1 MNERRKLR
9 QAGRDKLSF
18 VSFLAIKQSNENGI
32 SAVSNEAEPLSY
44 ALVRN
49 YPNPFSP

>member
-1 MNERRKLR
+1 MKGESRARQVAIKLP
-9 QAGRDKLSF
+9 F
-18 VSFLAIKQSNENGI
+18 VLLLAIKQSNENGI